1 MNTTEIKN
9 MEIKSVCDLS
19 TEDLLNEFAY
29 VNRMSKFYYGRK
41 EEIIKEIERRT
52 ENGRNNI
59 N

>member
-9 MEIKSVCDLS
+9 MEIRSVCDLS

-52 ENGRNNI
+52 DND
-59 N
+59 

>member
-29 VNRMSKFYYGRK
+29 VNRMSKFYYSRK

-52 ENGRNNI
+52 PNGRQG
-59 N
+59 